1 MRLYKVIYEN
11 ENWEQ
16 DIYLTVGSDHL
27 NEVEKREIDKLSSM
41 SLIFINCFSIDEVD
55 GHKILVG

>member
-41 SLIFINCFSIDEVD
+41 SLRFINCFSVDEVD
-55 GHKILVG
+55 GHKILIG